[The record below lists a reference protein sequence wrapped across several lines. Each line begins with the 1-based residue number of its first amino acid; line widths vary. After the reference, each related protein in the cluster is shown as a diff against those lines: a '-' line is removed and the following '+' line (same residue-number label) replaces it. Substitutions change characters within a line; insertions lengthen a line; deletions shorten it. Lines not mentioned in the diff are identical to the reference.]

1 MTRRPRAQR
10 SSSCIPPRLA
20 WCLWVLVAATV
31 APVCQA
37 QGLSLLTVLAP
48 AGAGLGIAW
57 TLRRDRGVLHQAVV
71 AGIAIVLAGL
81 TALVSIDAGLI
92 GVFPVAD
99 WLIAV
104 AVLKCWQL
112 NTSRDAAHVL
122 IVAALLLFIG
132 ALVSGHLNYAISLIV
147 ALAVGPLALVN
158 WHMLAETERYARLT
172 GAEPA
177 AAAALLNRAGPF
189 RRISAIAAFF
199 CAAVGFIVFATFPRM
214 RTPLQP
220 NVQTAAQ
227 AITGFSTEARLNEIG
242 RLQQSDRVYMRV
254 RLTMDDQS
262 IGAEGNLPYFRAMTY
277 NYYTGKGWED
287 RGRGTID
294 CKLPDD
300 ASLKYFRQLRNNQ
313 PQAAVEQ
320 EYHIE
325 AGPPPRLFSLAQS
338 VPVAVGSQEISDVRW
353 KPSDDTFLPLARL
366 PSVVKYRI
374 SSVPSYVL
382 GETPEDTRPTSTR
395 PDGSAIRRPRTA
407 PAPVVQSEVRAL
419 AFALAAEVT
428 GDPDDPAKDPATHEQ
443 IVSRFLRHLGG
454 PDFQY
459 TLEGQPRGSGFGN
472 LEKFLFQTKR
482 GYCEY
487 FASALTVLCQS
498 VGIPARYV
506 TGFHGGQYNDVGG
519 FYSVRDSDAHSWVE
533 VWLPD
538 SGWRLFDPTPP
549 DTTHAT
555 QSSLRARLMAMLD
568 YLQFQWSNWVV
579 AYDILHRQT
588 LFGTFG
594 DWFQTLAFGKS
605 QSWVDYLWTFEQ
617 LLLGPDTLSPLGKIL
632 YWLGL
637 LGVLALSCYLLVQL
651 ARHLVASLRRRRL
664 ARGARATGVR
674 FYQQVVTALAARG
687 FVRCPTE
694 TPREFAL
701 RVEDAFPASRNRLT
715 ALIDHYYAAR
725 FGRQSPAGAKALS
738 RELLLILT
746 ASRTPRSAP
755 RRA

>member
-1 MTRRPRAQR
+1 MTRRLLTLQP
-10 SSSCIPPRLA
+10 SSCIPPRLA
-20 WCLWVLVAATV
+20 WCLWILTAVTV

-37 QGLSLLTVLAP
+37 QRLSTLALLVP
-48 AGAGLGIAW
+48 AVAGLGITW
-57 TLRRDRGVLHQAVV
+57 TLRRGRGVLNQAVV

-92 GVFPVAD
+92 GVFTVAD

-122 IVAALLLFIG
+122 IFAALLLLVG
-132 ALVSGHLNYAISLIV
+132 AMVSGHLNYAISLVV

-158 WHMLAETERYARLT
+158 WHILAEAERYALLT
-172 GAEPA
+172 GAGPA
-177 AAAALLNRAGPF
+177 AAVDLLNRAGGL
-189 RRISAIAAFF
+189 RRVSALASLF
-199 CAAVGFIVFATFPRM
+199 CAAVGFVVFATFPRM

-220 NVQTAAQ
+220 NVQTGVQ
-227 AITGFSTEARLNEIG
+227 AITGFSAEARLNEIG

-287 RGRGTID
+287 RSRGLVGYS
-294 CKLPDD
+294 LPND
-300 ASLKYFRQLRNNQ
+300 ASLKYFRQLGNGR
-313 PQAAVEQ
+313 PQAAVQQ
-320 EYHIE
+320 EYWIE
-325 AGPPPRLFSLAQS
+325 AGPPPSLFSLAQS
-338 VPVAVGSQEISDVRW
+338 VPVAVGSQEISEVRW
-353 KPSDDTFLPLARL
+353 KPSDDTFLPPDRAPTTVHYKML
-366 PSVVKYRI
+366 
-374 SSVPSYVL
+374 SVPSYVV
-382 GETPEDTRPTSTR
+382 GETPEETRPTATR
-395 PDGSAIRRPRTA
+395 PVGSAMRRPRTA
-407 PAPVVQSEVRAL
+407 PAPAVEPEVRAL
-419 AFALAAEVT
+419 ARALAAEVT
-428 GDPDDPAKDPATHEQ
+428 GDGDDPAKDPATHEA
-443 IVSRFLRHLGG
+443 IVSRFQRYLRS

-459 TLEGQPRGSGFGN
+459 TLEGQPRGSGYGN
-472 LEKFLFQTKR
+472 LERFLFQTKR

-487 FASALTVLCQS
+487 FASALAVCCQS

-538 SGWRLFDPTPP
+538 SGWRLFDPTPSE
-549 DTTHAT
+549 TTGSGR
-555 QSSLRARLMAMLD
+555 SSLSARLSAMLD
-568 YLQFQWSNWVV
+568 YLQFQWSSWVV

-588 LFGTFG
+588 LVGTIG
-594 DWFQTLAFGKS
+594 DWLQEPAFGKR
-605 QSWVDYLWTFEQ
+605 QSWADYFWTVEQ
-617 LLLGPDTLSPLGKIL
+617 LLLGPETLSPVGKIL

-637 LGVLALSCYLLVQL
+637 LGVIALSFYLLAQL
-651 ARHLVASLRRRRL
+651 VRHLAARLRQRRL

-687 FVRCPTE
+687 FVRRPAE

-701 RVEDAFPASRNRLT
+701 RVEDALPTTRSLLT

-725 FGRQSPAGAKALS
+725 FGSQTPQGASTLS
-738 RELLLILT
+738 RRLLLALT
-746 ASRTPRSAP
+746 AARPHKTPP
-755 RRA
+755 RHP